1 MVQIKIIVAF
11 FLFSSAA
18 ILPVIMRNLA
28 RDYMFN
34 NHWYFVPDVVQCSI
48 LSARPMDVDPPS
60 TASGKRK
67 DRSPDEMPQGTG
79 NTADPGQPPRKWINV
94 QLSSLSPSRV
104 SDVALLARRK
114 MRKSSPS
121 SPESQWVV
129 YFYFYGIS
137 RLIFSHRIWRGTS
150 STASGWHTGKSTPA
164 VAGPGEGSG
173 RTRRHGNCHCH
184 EYP

>member
-121 SPESQWVV
+121 SPESHSIFLFLRHITIKFFSSYMKRYLIHCQW
-129 YFYFYGIS
+129 
-137 RLIFSHRIWRGTS
+137 LTHRQIH
-150 STASGWHTGKSTPA
+150 ASG
-164 VAGPGEGSG
+164 G
-173 RTRRHGNCHCH
+173 RTGGR
-184 EYP
+184 EWKDT